1 MKATSKVL
9 INIAGRIWQSCFKS
23 DNYLNGF
30 LAFFHQ
36 FIFFSLLFLS
46 CSSSSA
52 SSSSSSPPP
61 PPLSSSFCSSSF
73 SFFFYGVSL
82 RGFFLLVVCCCVA
95 AGSHSLAS
103 LASTT
108 WCPTANKNA
117 QKEDSNPVLKI
128 KKKKTRKKERNDVN
142 IYIKRRCRLQSKCS
156 VWFDAL
162 RRNVTW
168 WLEFFLEICSV
179 SNWII
184 SKWKELKRNF
194 SFQSKYITSYNGL

>member
-1 MKATSKVL
+1 MQPNLFELWKPRQRYSLTSQVESGSRVSKATIISM
-9 INIAGRIWQSCFKS
+9 A
-23 DNYLNGF
+23 F
-30 LAFFHQ
+30 LPFSTSLF
-36 FIFFSLLFLS
+36 FFSLLFLS

-128 KKKKTRKKERNDVN
+128 KKKKRERKREMTL
-142 IYIKRRCRLQSKCS
+142 I
-156 VWFDAL
+156 F
-162 RRNVTW
+162 T
-168 WLEFFLEICSV
+168 
-179 SNWII
+179 
-184 SKWKELKRNF
+184 
-194 SFQSKYITSYNGL
+194 